1 MGRPIKRLQAE
12 PGVIAELRRRSRS
25 TTIGMRDGERANI
38 ILLRIE
44 GLGVEA
50 VAERLSTTSK
60 RVSMW
65 STRFARSGLDGLA
78 DEPGRGRKASIS
90 AAKVARVIT
99 EATRPPPGRS
109 RWSIR
114 SMARHAGVSASSV
127 QRIWSDNDIK
137 PHRVKTFKLSNDPRF
152 EEKFWDVIG
161 LYLNPP
167 DQALVLCC
175 DEKSQCQALER
186 TQLGLPLAPKRPRT
200 MTHDYVRHGTITL
213 FAALE
218 QMTGKLI
225 TRTEASHTHVE
236 WLRFLKQI
244 DRETPRGLDLHLIAD
259 NYATHKHPKVQA
271 WLARHPRFTMH
282 FTPTSSSWLN
292 LVERFFADLT
302 GDVIRAGSF
311 ASVKELIREI
321 KTYLAQRNASP
332 KPYVWRAEGAE
343 ICQNQP
349 RSRSTGQGRSRM
361 SSCTAIE
368 SQDTRCRC
376 RPRHRSR

>member
-1 MGRPIKRLQAE
+1 
-12 PGVIAELRRRSRS
+12 
-25 TTIGMRDGERANI
+25 
-38 ILLRIE
+38 
-44 GLGVEA
+44 
-50 VAERLSTTSK
+50 
-60 RVSMW
+60 
-65 STRFARSGLDGLA
+65 
-78 DEPGRGRKASIS
+78 
-90 AAKVARVIT
+90 
-99 EATRPPPGRS
+99 
-109 RWSIR
+109 
-114 SMARHAGVSASSV
+114 MAWHAGISASSV

-137 PHRVKTFKLSNDPRF
+137 PHRVKTFKLPNDPNF
-152 EEKFWDVIG
+152 EKKFWDVIG

-332 KPYVWRAEGAE
+332 KPYVWRAAGAE
-343 ICQNQP
+343 ILAKIN
-349 RSRSTGQGRSRM
+349 RAR
-361 SSCTAIE
+361 AAL
-368 SQDTRCRC
+368 DKAAAA
-376 RPRHRSR
+376 